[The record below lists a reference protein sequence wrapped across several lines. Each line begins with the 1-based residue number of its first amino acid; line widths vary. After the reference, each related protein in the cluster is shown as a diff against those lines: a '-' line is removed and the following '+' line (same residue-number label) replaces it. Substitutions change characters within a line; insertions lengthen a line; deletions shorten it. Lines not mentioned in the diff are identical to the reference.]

1 MITIDCHLHLGMV
14 ETQVPIWWME
24 ELYGM
29 YGLEDWD
36 STDGQAIVDLLDAN
50 ETDAG
55 LVQGGD
61 IRRTTFH
68 PDYPEESAGR
78 IYIPNDWTA
87 EQCELHKGRLY
98 GVTCIDPFRDLP
110 GAPIELE
117 RCVTKLGFR
126 SMKLLPSYLHF
137 DPGDPELDPLYRKAL
152 ELDVPV
158 HFFTGMT
165 PTRTAMLKYGAPV
178 LLDSVGR
185 RHRDLKVIVFINY
198 PWIDQCIALV
208 AKHPNF
214 HADMCYFAG
223 GDSAQLYE
231 VLSKFR
237 SYGALDRILFGTDNS
252 DKARASGGIG
262 KVPALYYGV
271 NKVAEERGGEPFS
284 QDELDAILGGTATKL
299 YKIP

>member
-1 MITIDCHLHLGMV
+1 MVTVDCHLHLGLIGS
-14 ETQVPIWWME
+14 QVPVWWME

-29 YGLEDWD
+29 YGVDDLV
-36 STDGQAIVDLLDAN
+36 SVDGQVIVDILDAN
-50 ETDAG
+50 GVDAG
-55 LVQGGD
+55 LVQGND
-61 IRRTTFH
+61 IRRTSFH
-68 PDYPEESAGR
+68 PEFPLERNMYT
-78 IYIPNDWTA
+78 PNDYIA
-87 EQCELHKGRLY
+87 EQCELHEGRLY
-98 GVTCIDPFRDLP
+98 GVTGIDPFLDLP
-110 GAPIELE
+110 GSVIELE

-165 PTRTAMLKYGAPV
+165 PTRTAMLKYGDPV

-214 HADMCYFAG
+214 YADMCYFAG

-237 SYGALDRILFGTDNS
+237 SYGALDRVIYGSDNA
-252 DKARASGGIG
+252 DKARAFDGVG
-262 KVPALYYGV
+262 KVPDLYYGV

>member
-1 MITIDCHLHLGMV
+1 MV

-24 ELYGM
+24 ALYGM
-29 YGLEDWD
+29 YGVEDWD

-165 PTRTAMLKYGAPV
+165 PTRTAMLKYGDPV

-185 RHRDLKVIVFINY
+185 RHRDLKVIVFVNY

-237 SYGALDRILFGTDNS
+237 SYGALDRVIYGSDNA
-252 DKARASGGIG
+252 DKARAFDEVG
-262 KVPALYYGV
+262 KVSDLYYGV

-284 QDELDAILGGTATKL
+284 QDELDAILGGTAAKL